1 MYSLFF
7 PSCLCLCG
15 RAASSAVFFRRCLW
29 AFHRVCLVSLPLRS
43 FFLAGRVLFG
53 WTCVVIASFV
63 VVVLVLLASWLSAL
77 SALSVVVGLCGERQ
91 VWGAE
96 SFGSVR
102 QLSLV

>member
-1 MYSLFF
+1 MGVLPVLLFSF
-7 PSCLCLCG
+7 AVVSGLFTVSAWLACLCA
-15 RAASSAVFFRRCLW
+15 R
-29 AFHRVCLVSLPLRS
+29 